1 MGLIRSISSTTW
13 LRIALINFLLVG
25 LLGLLM
31 RLKMILPMPWIN
43 QKFLLHAH
51 SHFAFTG
58 WVTHALMVLVLVVV
72 ARQWNLTKKGQ
83 WLVLA
88 NIFTAYGMLV
98 TFMLQ
103 GYALYSITF
112 STLNILVSFFFAAYV
127 WNLTKNQW
135 FRMAVFLL
143 VFSSIGTFFLSYLM
157 VTHNLDSRKQ
167 LAAVYFYLHFQYNGW
182 FLFACL
188 GLLHSWLK
196 STGITMR
203 REKMLYTVTAL
214 ASIPTYFL
222 SVLWWKDM
230 PTWLYVVVVVV
241 TLAQLVAWFIWLIEF
256 SRKFPVLNR
265 TLSKL
270 TAITLLVVGAALSI
284 KVVLQALSLV
294 PELSQLAY
302 GYRPIVIGYLHL
314 ILLMVISLFIVAY
327 LIGNHVLRENKW
339 VRIGM
344 YVTISGIVLNELLLM
359 VQGLSGML
367 RVYVP
372 YTAQGL
378 AGASVVICLG
388 LLIVCCGQYQKKS
401 PVSTGDYHSF

>member
-98 TFMLQ
+98 TFMIQ

-327 LIGNHVLRENKW
+327 LIGNHVLRENRW

>member
-58 WVTHALMVLVLVVV
+58 CVTHALMVLFLVVV

-88 NIFTAYGMLV
+88 NIFTAYGMLL
-98 TFMLQ
+98 TFMIH

-270 TAITLLVVGAALSI
+270 TAITLLVVGSALSI

-327 LIGNHVLRENKW
+327 LIGNHVLRENRW